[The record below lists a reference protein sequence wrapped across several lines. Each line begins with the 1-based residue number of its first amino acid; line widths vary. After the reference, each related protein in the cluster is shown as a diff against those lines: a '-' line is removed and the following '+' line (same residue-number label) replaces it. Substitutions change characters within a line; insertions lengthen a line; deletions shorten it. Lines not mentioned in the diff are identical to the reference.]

1 MKQNATD
8 LINFLLPA
16 LEELTT
22 VVDNENQTRIAQ
34 FEAVTKLAMK
44 NPQVYSVLQFV
55 MTQLH
60 PTQNRH
66 LQSRHRGQG
75 TGAFQQGS
83 YGGAEEVSSGGYGVA
98 GGYGSF
104 GQGGYDS
111 MQVLMDLLQTE
122 WLEKVDRVGEEE
134 QWDTVALDKVE

>member
-44 NPQVYSVLQFV
+44 NPQVGDFLTFK
-55 MTQLH
+55 L
-60 PTQNRH
+60 PTVFKIC
-66 LQSRHRGQG
+66 SI
-75 TGAFQQGS
+75 
-83 YGGAEEVSSGGYGVA
+83 
-98 GGYGSF
+98 
-104 GQGGYDS
+104 
-111 MQVLMDLLQTE
+111 
-122 WLEKVDRVGEEE
+122 
-134 QWDTVALDKVE
+134 